1 MKKTSEMRGPARR
14 AASALASLVLSA
26 SLLLCTEARAG
37 ISLARP
43 EAAVGQWDLSLQDS
57 NRTCRVTLQP
67 SEASGGRGVAMPAG
81 CRRALPILVG
91 VDAWRLAADD
101 RLDLA
106 DRSGRPV
113 LDFASAGDETL
124 SPAGHKARPIASSR
138 SRARAEG
145 SPPAGEAAATA
156 SPEPIRIAAK
166 ASATH
171 STATAGEAAGRYS
184 ILRAGDK
191 DTGCMLTL
199 DSKTKARS
207 GNKASL
213 APGCRDQGI
222 VIFDPVA
229 WQIVGGRLVLTAR
242 KGHSTHLDQ
251 QSDGTWTKDPKEG
264 ASLSLKKM

>member
-14 AASALASLVLSA
+14 AASALTSLVLSA
-26 SLLLCTEARAG
+26 SLLFCAEARAG
-37 ISLARP
+37 ISSTRP

-67 SEASGGRGVAMPAG
+67 SEANGGRGVAMPAG

-91 VDAWRLAADD
+91 VDAWRLAAND

-106 DRSGRPV
+106 DRTGRPV
-113 LDFASAGDETL
+113 LDFASAGDETF
-124 SPAGHKARPIASSR
+124 IAS
-138 SRARAEG
+138 G
-145 SPPAGEAAATA
+145 PQGETYRLVAVENAAP

-171 STATAGEAAGRYS
+171 STATASEAAGRYS
-184 ILRAGDK
+184 VLRAGDK

-222 VIFDPVA
+222 VVFDPVA